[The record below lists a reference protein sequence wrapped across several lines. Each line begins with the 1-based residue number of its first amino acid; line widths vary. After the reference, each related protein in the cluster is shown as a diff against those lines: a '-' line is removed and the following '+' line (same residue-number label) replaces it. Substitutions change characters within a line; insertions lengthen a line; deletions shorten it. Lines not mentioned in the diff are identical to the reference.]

1 MEDGAEAPAPP
12 DTAALLA
19 RGWRPLGAQDYIE
32 LVGQVYS
39 RDEEGGTRFGFFAE
53 PRHRNRRS
61 VIHGGV
67 IAAFADRA
75 LASAGRLAN
84 NGLAQATIELSVR
97 FIDAVQIGDFVEA
110 KPEVVRKTRSVI
122 FVRSTLNV
130 GARIVATADGIWKVL
145 GQRPPA

>member
-1 MEDGAEAPAPP
+1 MEHGAEAPAAP
-12 DTAALLA
+12 DPAALLA
-19 RGWRPLGAQDYIE
+19 EGWRPLEAHDYIE
-32 LVGQVYS
+32 LVGQVYA
-39 RDEEGGTRFGFFAE
+39 RDEADGTRFGFFAE
-53 PRHRNRRS
+53 PRHKNRRS

-97 FIDAVQIGDFVEA
+97 FIDAVQIGEFVEA
-110 KPEVVRKTRSVI
+110 KPEVVRKTRSII

-130 GARIVATADGIWKVL
+130 GPRIVATADGVWKVL
-145 GQRPPA
+145 ARPPG